1 MIEWIK
7 ELRSTERGRTLFKFI
22 LYMIFFVIVFL
33 LILIVSRTSEP
44 YIEGNNSKNS
54 TTTVIESTGKKTYT
68 YLDKQNKLIHGKYDF
83 VYNVSG
89 AKEVIYMGTYNDG
102 EVDALR
108 ETSDE
113 VIRYSIESGK
123 VYLKKLSSKEEYTL
137 LYDGVNS
144 ELFDIENLFNKINMA
159 SATIDNTLEN
169 KTYNY
174 EDVEGKKIQVI
185 TNDEEIIEINIWE
198 GEFIYKFTYE

>member
-22 LYMIFFVIVFL
+22 LYMIFFTTVFL

-44 YIEGNNSKNS
+44 YVQGNNSKSS
-54 TTTVIESTGKKTYT
+54 TNFIESTSKKTYT

-83 VYNVSG
+83 IYNVSG
-89 AKEVIYMGTYNDG
+89 PKEVIYMGTYNEG

-108 ETSDE
+108 ETDDD

-123 VYLKKLSSKEEYTL
+123 IYLRKLSSKEEYAD
-137 LYDGVNS
+137 LYNGLNS
-144 ELFDIENLFNKINMA
+144 ELFNMESLFGKLNMA

-174 EDVEGKKIQVI
+174 ENVDGIKVQVV
-185 TNDEEIIEINIWE
+185 TNDEEITEINIWE
-198 GEFIYKFTYE
+198 GEYIYKFSYEY

>member
-22 LYMIFFVIVFL
+22 LYMIFFVVVFL

-44 YIEGNNSKNS
+44 YVQGNNSTSS
-54 TTTVIESTGKKTYT
+54 TTIIESTSKKILT

-83 VYNVSG
+83 IYNVSG
-89 AKEVIYMGTYNDG
+89 AKEVVYMGTYNDG

-108 ETSDE
+108 ETEDE

-123 VYLKKLSSKEEYTL
+123 VYLKKLSSKNEYTS
-137 LYDGVNS
+137 LYEGVNS
-144 ELFDIENLFNKINMA
+144 ELFDMKSLFSKLNMA

-174 EDVEGKKIQVI
+174 ENVEDKKVQVI
-185 TNDEEIIEINIWE
+185 TNDEEIIEIDIWE
-198 GEFIYKFTYE
+198 GEYIYKFTYEY